1 MKPCGL
7 LGEKLGHSFSPLIH
21 SKFGSYTYK
30 LFPTPREELE
40 SFLKKRDFANLNVT
54 IPYKKDVIPY
64 CEQLSQLAQEI
75 GSVNTIK
82 VVDDRL
88 YGYNTDYYGFCHMLT
103 KGQISVNGKKCAVIG
118 NGGVAATVC
127 VALKKLGADTITV
140 ITRQKNTPEFIQ
152 TIDDHTVVINT
163 SPVGMYPNNGQSPLN
178 LRLFQKLDGVA
189 DLIYNPLKTALMLQA
204 EELGVP
210 CVGGLS
216 MLVAQAKQ
224 AAEIF
229 ANQKISDF
237 LLDEVTNE
245 IEFLCKNI
253 ILIGMP
259 GCGKS
264 TIGSKIAKALERPF
278 YDTDALIEERA
289 GKPIPQI
296 FAEDGEQHF
305 RLLETKVLAEVSALS
320 GVVISTGGGIIKR
333 QENHSLLRQNG
344 LIIFVDRPIQKLST
358 NGRPLSSSLDA
369 VAKLH
374 EERLPIYRMLAD
386 YTLDNSGKIEQSISE
401 IMRIIK

>member
-21 SKFGSYTYK
+21 SRFGSYPYK
-30 LFPTPREELE
+30 LFPTPREELDA
-40 SFLKKRDFANLNVT
+40 FLKGRSFANLNVT

-64 CEQLSQLAQEI
+64 CHALSPLAQEI

-88 YGYNTDYYGFCHMLT
+88 YGYNTDYFGFCHMLE
-103 KGQISVNGKKCAVIG
+103 KGKISVNGKKCAVIG

-127 VALKKLGADTITV
+127 VALKRLGADTITV
-140 ITRQKNTPEFIQ
+140 VTRQKNTPEFIK
-152 TIDDHTVVINT
+152 TIADHTIVINT
-163 SPVGMYPNNGQSPLN
+163 SPVGMYPGNGRSPLD

-204 EELGVP
+204 EELGIP
-210 CVGGLS
+210 CVGGLP

-224 AAEIF
+224 ASEIF
-229 ANQKISDF
+229 TGRKISKS
-237 LLDEVTNE
+237 LLDEVTKE
-245 IEFLCKNI
+245 IEFLCRNI

-264 TIGSKIAKALERPF
+264 TIGKKIANALNRPF
-278 YDTDALIEERA
+278 YDTDSLIEERE
-289 GKPIPQI
+289 GKAIPRV
-296 FAEDGEQHF
+296 FAEDGEDHF
-305 RLLETKVLAEVSALS
+305 RALETEVLTEISALS
-320 GVVISTGGGIIKR
+320 GAVISTGGGIIKK

-344 LIIFVDRPIQKLST
+344 LILLIDRPLQMLST
-358 NGRPLSSSLDA
+358 NGRPLSSSVDA
-369 VAKLH
+369 VAKLYK
-374 EERLPIYRMLAD
+374 ERLPIYRMLAHH
-386 YTLDNSGKIEQSISE
+386 TIDNSCDIEHAVNDILCKI
-401 IMRIIK
+401 K